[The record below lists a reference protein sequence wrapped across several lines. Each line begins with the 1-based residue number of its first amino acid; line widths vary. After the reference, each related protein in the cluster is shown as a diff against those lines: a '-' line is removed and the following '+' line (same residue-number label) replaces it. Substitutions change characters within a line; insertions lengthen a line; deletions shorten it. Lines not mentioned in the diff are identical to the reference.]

1 MPFMHFGHRSSWTR
15 GLLAGL
21 AVWAGAAA
29 AQDADRPATTGLRI
43 SGFGTL
49 GVSEV
54 EAPTTWGF
62 RRELTQ
68 PARPGRWRADV
79 DTRLGVQA
87 NYSIG
92 TSLELVAQGIAK
104 KRGAFAADS
113 DALEW
118 AYASYRPDAEWTL
131 RAGRVNVDTFLM
143 ADYRNVGFGFL
154 SIRPPVEFYARLP
167 TTLDGGD
174 VARSW
179 IVGDAQWRAKLMAG
193 ATRIGDVNFSEA
205 GRLNSVLGGMVSREQ
220 GGWLLRASIARARID
235 FKQDDAQRAA
245 LAALGQL
252 GALPLPTV
260 AAPAQQLRE
269 RLGANGIQALFTEV
283 GLRFEGSDWQG
294 SAEFVRVSAAP
305 LSVERTFYAMLGY
318 RLGEWTPFVGH
329 GRSRNA
335 VAALDPPAWQQVLT
349 PVLGPAAAAE
359 AQGLGTAVA
368 AVLNGGRLVQ
378 SSWSCG
384 VRWDFHA
391 QAALK
396 LQWDRVK
403 VARGG
408 GSLWSGADGSAG
420 RARVATAVV
429 DFIF

>member
-1 MPFMHFGHRSSWTR
+1 MPPTPLGHRKFWTR
-15 GLLAGL
+15 GLLASL
-21 AVWAGAAA
+21 AVCAGGAA
-29 AQDADRPATTGLRI
+29 AQDADRPATTGLRV

-49 GVSEV
+49 GISEV
-54 EAPTTWGF
+54 QAPPTWGF

-68 PARPGRWRADV
+68 PARPGRWRWDA

-87 NYSIG
+87 NYSVDP
-92 TSLELVAQGIAK
+92 SLELVAQVIAK
-104 KRGAFAADS
+104 KRGAFAADT

-154 SIRPPVEFYARLP
+154 SLRPPVEFYARLP

-174 VARSW
+174 IARSW

-193 ATRIGDVNFSEA
+193 ATRIGDVDFSEA
-205 GRLNSVLGGMVSREQ
+205 GRLNSVLGAMVSREQ

-235 FKQDDAQRAA
+235 FRQDDAQRAA

-252 GALPLPTV
+252 GTLPLPAV
-260 AAPAQQLRE
+260 AAPALQLRE
-269 RLGANGIQALFTEV
+269 RLGANGIQSLFTEV
-283 GLRFEGSDWQG
+283 GLRYEGSEWQG
-294 SAEFVRVSAAP
+294 SVEFVHVSAAP
-305 LSVERTFYAMLGY
+305 LTVERTFYAMLGY
-318 RLGEWTPFVGH
+318 RLGDWTPFVGH

-335 VAALDPPAWQQVLT
+335 VAALDAPAWLQALA
-349 PVLGPAAAAE
+349 PVLGPSAAAE
-359 AQGLGTAVA
+359 AQGLGNAVV

-378 SSWSCG
+378 SSWSLG
-384 VRWDFHA
+384 LRWDFHA

-396 LQWDRVK
+396 LQWDRIK
-403 VARGG
+403 VAPGG
-408 GSLWSGADGSAG
+408 GSLWSGVDGAPG
-420 RARVATAVV
+420 RARVATAAV

>member
-1 MPFMHFGHRSSWTR
+1 MPLMRSGHRSSWTR
-15 GLLAGL
+15 GLLTSL
-21 AVWAGAAA
+21 AACAGAAA
-29 AQDADRPATTGLRI
+29 AQDPERPAMTGLRI

-49 GVSEV
+49 AVSEV
-54 EAPTTWGF
+54 QAPATWGF

-68 PARPGRWRADV
+68 PARPARWRWDA

-87 NYSIG
+87 NVSVG
-92 TSLELVAQGIAK
+92 PSLELVAQGIAK
-104 KRGAFAADS
+104 RRGTFAGDA

-179 IVGDAQWRAKLMAG
+179 LAGDAQWRAKLLAG
-193 ATRIGDVNFSEA
+193 ATRIGDVDFSEA

-235 FKQDDAQRAA
+235 FRQDDARRSA

-252 GALPLPTV
+252 AALPLPAV

-269 RLGANGIQALFTEV
+269 RLGANGIQARFTEV
-283 GLRFEGSDWQG
+283 GLRYEGSAWQG
-294 SAEFVRVSAAP
+294 SAEFVHVSAPP
-305 LSVERTFYAMLGY
+305 LTVERTFYAMLGY
-318 RLGEWTPFVGH
+318 RLADWTPFVGH

-335 VAALDPPAWQQVLT
+335 VAALDVPAWQQVLT
-349 PVLGPAAAAE
+349 PVLGTAAAAE
-359 AQGLGTAVA
+359 AQGLGKAVV

-378 SSWSCG
+378 SSWSVG
-384 VRWDFHA
+384 LRWDFHA

-396 LQWDRVK
+396 LQWDRVS
-403 VARGG
+403 VAPGG
-408 GSLWSGADGSAG
+408 GALWAGVAGPPG
-420 RARVATAVV
+420 RARVATAAV